1 MTDTR
6 EPSESQNPDSD
17 GLARSIA
24 VSGLQV
30 SQAVDE
36 LQQAAERLLSAEE
49 RARET
54 ETRWRTAEEQLAQ
67 GASKNAELL
76 EMLQT
81 AREAQTE
88 AEEHTRRAEQTLADA
103 RQASVEAQERAGRA
117 EQELEQARQTQA
129 HTEEQ
134 LGTAR
139 AEAQQLI
146 DRTQAQA
153 EEQLGRARAQA
164 EEQLGRA
171 RAEAE
176 ERAARAEQELEH
188 ARRAQA
194 EAEERAGRAGEPLEQ
209 ARVAQAEAEER
220 AQRAEQRLQIA
231 VERARLM
238 EEQIKDLDSKVSEA
252 EARPQVT
259 VIVDDERTALQ
270 EAVAADV
277 RRPLTSILGLT
288 LALKHADPQSPDG
301 SDMIRQLATNAR
313 KLDRLVGEMLALD
326 QIANGVFE
334 PNLRRTDIEALVRRV
349 VEEAPDLANRDVKI
363 EAEHVAIQVDP
374 ALAEQMV
381 ETLLSN
387 AGRRTAPG
395 SPVWVKI
402 SSDQGGA
409 VIAVDDTGPEVPP
422 GLRGAMVAALADEG
436 PGARRTHGATGLTL
450 LARLAEIHGGRAWVE
465 ERPGGGA
472 SFRVFLPNGR
482 EPRQESQR
490 DSADDRAAARVL
502 DSSDERAVALAKAL
516 VGDAGGGPEK
526 QAEEFEAGP
535 TSKRGRRARR
545 EEARG
550 GVVR

>member
-6 EPSESQNPDSD
+6 EPSESQDPDSD

-54 ETRWRTAEEQLAQ
+54 ETRRRTAEEQLAQ

-76 EMLQT
+76 EMLQA

-88 AEEHTRRAEQTLADA
+88 AEEHARRAEQTLADA
-103 RQASVEAQERAGRA
+103 RQTGVEAQERAGRA
-117 EQELEQARQTQA
+117 EQELERARQTQA
-129 HTEEQ
+129 HAEEQ
-134 LGTAR
+134 LGMAR
-139 AEAQQLI
+139 AEAQQMI
-146 DRTQAQA
+146 DRTRA
-153 EEQLGRARAQA
+153 EA

-176 ERAARAEQELEH
+176 ERAGRARAEAEERAGRVEQELEQ

-220 AQRAEQRLQIA
+220 AQGAEQRLQIA

-288 LALKHADPQSPDG
+288 LALKHADPQSPEG
-301 SDMIRQLATNAR
+301 GDMIRQLATNAR